1 MNRRIFYTRRRA
13 ATTVAALCWAGFAG
27 ALVMAVAHTGA
38 DVPVVSDLGPG
49 RPIPPVAAGFFL
61 GAALYA
67 GAALAARTPAP
78 RPWRLALA
86 VNGVA
91 FVAAA
96 FPFRGAV
103 SAAAVTVS
111 LAAMALLC
119 SRAGRQAF
127 GVAR

>member
-1 MNRRIFYTRRRA
+1 MTRRISDTRPPA
-13 ATTVAALCWAGFAG
+13 ARVIAILCWAGFAG

-38 DVPVVSDLGPG
+38 EVPVVSALGPG

-67 GAALAARTPAP
+67 AAAVAARRPAP
-78 RPWRLALA
+78 RPWKLALA
-86 VNGVA
+86 VNVVA

-103 SAAAVTVS
+103 SVAAVSVS
-111 LAAMALLC
+111 LAALALLA
-119 SRAGRQAF
+119 SRAGRHAF
-127 GVAR
+127 GLTQ